1 MELADISVLET
12 DALERKSSNLFEKT
26 KYSYDEIGRHTELK
40 LLWAKA
46 RMGSTPIR
54 STNFFA
60 DLAEW

>member
-1 MELADISVLET
+1 MIC
-12 DALERKSSNLFEKT
+12 RH
-26 KYSYDEIGRHTELK
+26 DEIGRHTKLK

-54 STNFFA
+54 STNIFA